1 MIVLDEMMIGN
12 EFGWLTVIELADS
25 KYGRKRYRCKC
36 RCGKE
41 VIKIGTYLRKGNTT
55 SCGCARSKNF
65 LGVNSRRYK
74 DLTGMSFGKLT
85 VIRVV
90 NFEGG
95 HARFLCKC
103 ECGNMKV
110 ISSPSLQSG
119 QTKSCGCLQF
129 SLDGSVG
136 PLLEHLEKSLSVE
149 KNTSVYGLIQKGR
162 SNSGVKGVSF
172 ERKRG
177 KWKAYLTFKGKKYQK
192 RFDTKEEAIRY
203 REELEKE
210 LFLPVIE
217 KACQMGVLNGNYQS

>member
-1 MIVLDEMMIGN
+1 MVVLDERMIGN

-25 KYGRKRYRCKC
+25 KNGRKRYRCKC

-103 ECGNMKV
+103 ECGNTKV
-110 ISSPSLQSG
+110 IRSPDLQSG

-129 SLDGSVG
+129 SLEGSVG
-136 PLLEHLEKSLSVE
+136 PLLEHIEKSLSVE
-149 KNTSVYGLIQKGR
+149 KNTSVYRLIQKGR

-177 KWKAYLTFKGKKYQK
+177 KWKAHLTFKGKNIKKDLILKKKLLNIGRNLKKSYFYLLLK
-192 RFDTKEEAIRY
+192 RLVKWG
-203 REELEKE
+203 
-210 LFLPVIE
+210 
-217 KACQMGVLNGNYQS
+217 C